1 MLEELLISIND
12 LIQESFWLSLAGC
25 YAWGI
30 VSTLLSPC
38 HLVSIPLL
46 VSYTAGQTL
55 GSRPHREALGY
66 ALLFSAGLFLSVF
79 VIGVSCAV
87 LGRMLGDIPK
97 WIYLVTGLILVLA
110 GLHNVL
116 QAKGCQINWGWLF
129 QWKLSGYSGALV
141 LGTLYGML
149 AGVCT
154 FGFLAP
160 MLAVIFVNG
169 ELARGVFM
177 SIVFGAGHC
186 TPIVLAGVG
195 VSIAE
200 TRGYQKFGWTVRRCS
215 SLLIVL
221 FGLFFIYL
229 GS

>member
-1 MLEELLISIND
+1 MLEELLIAIND
-12 LIQESFWLSLAGC
+12 LILESFWLSLIGC
-25 YAWGI
+25 YAWG
-30 VSTLLSPC
+30 VASTLLSPC
-38 HLVSIPLL
+38 HLASIPVL
-46 VSYTAGQTL
+46 VSYIAGQPL

-79 VIGVSCAV
+79 VIGVSCAL

-97 WIYLVTGLILVLA
+97 WIYLVTGLVLALA

-116 QAKGCQINWGWLF
+116 LSKGCNINWGWLF
-129 QWKLSGYSGALV
+129 QWKLTGRFGALV
-141 LGTLYGML
+141 LGALYGML

-169 ELARGVFM
+169 ELVRGMLM
-177 SIVFGAGHC
+177 SVVFGAGHC
-186 TPIVLAGVG
+186 TPIVLAGIG
-195 VSIAE
+195 ISIAE
-200 TRGYQKFGWTVRRCS
+200 TKGYQKFGWAVRRWS
-215 SLLIVL
+215 SLLVVL
-221 FGLFFIYL
+221 FGIFFIYL